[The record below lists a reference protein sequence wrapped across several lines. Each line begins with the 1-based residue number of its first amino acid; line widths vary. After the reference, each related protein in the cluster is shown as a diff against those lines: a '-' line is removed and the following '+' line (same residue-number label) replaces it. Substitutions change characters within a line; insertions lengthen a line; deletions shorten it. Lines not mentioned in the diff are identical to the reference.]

1 MANTEIEVLKE
12 KEFNRYGL
20 ISVILLVLGCI
31 GVITIGLG
39 AVENVFAL
47 TLVVISTMTTVSML
61 LAIAPMNAIFTSAY
75 IAIGIDILLISYYTF
90 IQ

>member
-1 MANTEIEVLKE
+1 L
-12 KEFNRYGL
+12 FR
-20 ISVILLVLGCI
+20 
-31 GVITIGLG
+31 VITIGPG

-47 TLVVISTMTTVSML
+47 TLVVIFTMTTVSML

-75 IAIGIDILLISYYTF
+75 IAIGILLISYYTF